1 MASIQP
7 KALGK
12 VYGLI
17 LTAMMVSSFL
27 YIRNGEMLHTIVIF
41 VDEQEAHKCKFVT
54 FCCSVWWA
62 LSQINEGES
71 MCKFCLLH
79 LPVF

>member
-17 LTAMMVSSFL
+17 LTALMLSSFL
-27 YIRNGEMLHTIVIF
+27 YIRYGEMLHTTGTF
-41 VDEQEAHKCKFVT
+41 VD
-54 FCCSVWWA
+54 
-62 LSQINEGES
+62 
-71 MCKFCLLH
+71 
-79 LPVF
+79 